1 MLKTIAGAAA
11 AVALV
16 GFASTP
22 AFAGAQDFN
31 LKNETGETIT
41 KVFISAVEKN
51 DWEENVLGED
61 KLEEGASVD
70 IKFAHSETDCHWDMK
85 VEFEDGSSAEWP
97 NFHLCEIN
105 AIDIKYDK
113 ASNTAT
119 AEYE

>member
-1 MLKTIAGAAA
+1 MLKYLAGASAALALLGFAA
-11 AVALV
+11 A
-16 GFASTP
+16 P
-22 AFAGAQDFN
+22 AFAGDQDFK
-31 LKNETGETIT
+31 LKNDTGATIT
-41 KVFISAVEKN
+41 KIYISAVEKN

-61 KLEEGASVD
+61 KLDNDGEVD
-70 IKFAHSETDCHWDMK
+70 IKFAHDEAACHWDMK

-105 AIDIKYDK
+105 DIVLKYDK

>member
-1 MLKTIAGAAA
+1 MLKMFAGAAA
-11 AVALV
+11 ALALV
-16 GFASTP
+16 GFAATP
-22 AFAGAQDFN
+22 ALAGDQDFN
-31 LKNETGETIT
+31 LKNETGSTIT
-41 KVFISAVEKN
+41 KLYISAVEKN

-61 KLEEGASVD
+61 KLENDASVD

-97 NFHLCEIN
+97 NFHLCSIN